1 MAGRT
6 MIILW
11 SSYSVDPPVWV
22 KLSWLKV
29 SVYTA
34 AGNLDYHS
42 THCFY
47 IVALANY
54 VHGKNID
61 KGFIR
66 IDMSEFQ
73 HKVLQTL
80 ANF

>member
-1 MAGRT
+1 VSIERRET
-6 MIILW
+6 WIITRL
-11 SSYSVDPPVWV
+11 
-22 KLSWLKV
+22 
-29 SVYTA
+29 T
-34 AGNLDYHS
+34 G
-42 THCFY
+42 FFF
-47 IVALANY
+47 VALANY
-54 VHGKNID
+54 VHGKNMD